1 MGYYTIV
8 SFCGGGIRGLMS
20 ARILERLAKLRP
32 SILTGTTLLAGTST
46 GSGIVSFLLA
56 NHSPDRICNYFLEQE
71 RKFFANPKSTS
82 GKHPAYDVAEV
93 AAGVFAV
100 HGDKPLSKFDQKV
113 LFTAFFVG
121 SEDVPW
127 GPVLYNNLLNSENA
141 DTSVV
146 EAVTASSAMPG
157 MLGSWRR
164 QVDGAFV
171 NHDPTI
177 AAIAVALANGAQFD
191 DIAVINIGT
200 GLMPDRIASDTA
212 TWGAEQWQ
220 NGGPHHNRGNVT
232 PPFLINGTVSPILDM
247 ALCGTSA
254 NLTPMLAGMMLGK
267 RYVNINPRLDWY
279 VPENAT
285 SERDL
290 TELQVKAATA
300 DLGAAR
306 SVLEAYWPPSS

>member
-8 SFCGGGIRGLMS
+8 SFCGGGIRGLLS
-20 ARILERLAKLRP
+20 ARILERLGKFRP
-32 SILTGTTLLAGTST
+32 SILTGTTLFAGTST
-46 GSGIVSFLLA
+46 GAGIVSFLLA
-56 NHSPDRICNYFLEQE
+56 DHSPERISSYYLDQE
-71 RKFFANPKSTS
+71 RKFFANPKTKH
-82 GKHPAYDVAEV
+82 GKEPAYDVAEV

-100 HGDKPLSKFDQKV
+100 HGDKPLSKFAQQV

-121 SEDVPW
+121 AEGEPW
-127 GPVLYNNLLNSENA
+127 EPRLYNNAPNSQNA
-141 DTSVV
+141 GTSVV

-177 AAIAVALANGAQFD
+177 AAIALAMSNGARFD
-191 DIAVINIGT
+191 DLAVINIGT
-200 GLMPDRIASDTA
+200 GLMPDYIADDTA

-232 PPFLINGTVSPILDM
+232 PPFLVNGTVSPILDM

-254 NLTPMLAGMMLGK
+254 NLTPMLASMMLGK
-267 RYVNINPRLDWY
+267 RYVNINPKLDWY
-279 VPENAT
+279 IPENAT
-285 SERDL
+285 SDRDL
-290 TELQVKAATA
+290 DELQLKAATA
-300 DLGAAR
+300 DLTDAKA
-306 SVLEAYWPPSS
+306 VLEAHWPA

>member
-8 SFCGGGIRGLMS
+8 SFCGGGIRGLLS
-20 ARILERLAKLRP
+20 ARILERLGKFRP
-32 SILTGTTLLAGTST
+32 SILTGTTLFAGTST
-46 GSGIVSFLLA
+46 GAGIVSFLLA
-56 NHSPDRICNYFLEQE
+56 DHSPERISAYYLDQE
-71 RKFFANPKSTS
+71 RKFFANPKTKH
-82 GKHPAYDVAEV
+82 GKEPAYDVAEV

-100 HGDKPLSKFDQKV
+100 HGDKPLSKFAQQV

-121 SEDVPW
+121 AEGEPW
-127 GPVLYNNLLNSENA
+127 GPRLYNNAPNSQNA
-141 DTSVV
+141 GTSVV

-177 AAIAVALANGAQFD
+177 AAIALAMSNGARFD
-191 DIAVINIGT
+191 DLAVINIGT
-200 GLMPDRIASDTA
+200 GLMPDYIADDTA

-232 PPFLINGTVSPILDM
+232 PPFLVNGTVSPILDM

-267 RYVNINPRLDWY
+267 RYVNINPKLDWY
-279 VPENAT
+279 IPENAT
-285 SERDL
+285 SDRDL
-290 TELQVKAATA
+290 DELQLKAATA
-300 DLGAAR
+300 DLTDAKA
-306 SVLEAYWPPSS
+306 VLEAHWPA